1 MLNVIVAFPAWS
13 CSSKMATIQKQ
24 IETSTT
30 TPGEP
35 SSRLPRLL
43 QVAMVM
49 LAIGVVWRIV
59 DVMVLDLGS
68 TWLNIMP
75 SKIGPLLV
83 MLFVLAKLYGN
94 QEARGVLGLRSDNFR
109 TQLLIGILLGLSF
122 YFFVDVAGSVI
133 YHFMINAS
141 YSLALSIMNP
151 GLLWYAFIFF
161 FVNAVYEETLFRGLL
176 QNSFKVKVGVK
187 RAILF
192 SAIIFGVW
200 HAVWPVING
209 AGPSEFISMVLLSG
223 MLGAFFGI
231 YYEKFSSG
239 KTLYGTITCH
249 TLINFLNENFKIGAA
264 VSTQGPDFTFND
276 PLFML
281 ISVLIFFGMMFFY
294 YRFSWNQRVEQV
306 EGFGLRMKSRLQ
318 MVFKG
323 RER

>member
-1 MLNVIVAFPAWS
+1 ML
-13 CSSKMATIQKQ
+13 
-24 IETSTT
+24 
-30 TPGEP
+30 
-35 SSRLPRLL
+35 
-43 QVAMVM
+43 M
-49 LAIGVVWRIV
+49 LAVGVIWRII
-59 DVMVLDLGS
+59 DVMVLDLGA

-83 MLFVLAKLYGN
+83 MLFVLAELYGN
-94 QEARGVLGLRSDNFR
+94 QKARDVLGLRSNSFR
-109 TQLLIGILLGLSF
+109 TQLLIGVLLGLSF
-122 YFFVDVAGSVI
+122 YFFVDVAGSVV

-141 YSLALSIMNP
+141 YSLALSIVNP

-176 QNSFKVKVGVK
+176 QNSFKARVGAK
-187 RAILF
+187 WAILS

-209 AGPSEFISMVLLSG
+209 AGLSEFISMVFLSG

-264 VSTQGPDFTFND
+264 ASTQGPDFTFSD
-276 PLFML
+276 PTFML

-294 YRFSWNQRVEQV
+294 YLFSWKWRVEQA
-306 EGFGLRMKSRLQ
+306 ESFGLRMKSRFL
-318 MVFKG
+318 MLFTG
-323 RER
+323 HES